1 MKCVCFMILFFHHA
15 FSETFRLV
23 GPDVPLYAVT
33 GSDLVL
39 PCLIEPKTSAVDMRV
54 EWFRPDTKNSLV
66 HLYTDHTVI
75 NLGQIP
81 SYKGR
86 TALSDEKLEK
96 GDASLLLANVQVSDE
111 GKYKCYI
118 VAETLYDDFTVQVK
132 VEAVGTEP
140 LITLESFDHSG
151 GFSLLCESK
160 NWRPEPEVLWLG
172 DEGINLSGG
181 VTETHRDGEFFS
193 VQQRITVLNGDA
205 GRFYC
210 RVQQRHHM
218 KETELIIS
226 NQIFSAWKTAV
237 ICVSVGS
244 LIMIIGIGFVVFM
257 SWKVKRWR
265 KEYAEK
271 VLEVQT
277 SLKKPGDNR
286 LHGVDFSPVQWAA
299 VVVAL
304 CNSDKELEEFN
315 LKKYMSSDEGVRR
328 LRPVIQSTKGAVLA
342 GCDLTEKSCEVL
354 SSVLSL
360 NSSSL
365 KHLNLSNNKLKD
377 SGVKLLSAGL
387 ENPHCKLEIL
397 RLRRCII
404 TDEGFTALASA
415 LKSNPSSRLRELQ
428 LYQNYPGESGVKL
441 LKDLQEDPQCNL
453 KKLYF

>member
-1 MKCVCFMILFFHHA
+1 MEAPEFNQYSGETDLLWHGGGSAAEMKCVCFMILFFHHA

-54 EWFRPDTKNSLV
+54 EWFRPDTENSIV
-66 HLYTDHTVI
+66 HLYKDHTVI
-75 NLGQIP
+75 NSGQSP
-81 SYKGR
+81 AYKGR
-86 TALSDEKLEK
+86 TALSDEMLEK
-96 GDASLLLANVQVSDE
+96 GDASLLLNNVKVSDE

-118 VAETLYDDFTVQVK
+118 VAETWYDDFTVQVK

-160 NWRPEPEVLWLG
+160 NWWPEPEVLWLG

-193 VQQRITVLNGDA
+193 VQRRITVLNGDA

-218 KETELIIS
+218 KENEFIIS

-271 VLEVQT
+271 VKQWREEDAEKVLEVQT
-277 SLKKPGDNR
+277 SLKKPGYNL

-328 LRPVIQSTKGAVLA
+328 LRPVIQSTKRAVLDD
-342 GCDLTEKSCEVL
+342 CNLTEESCEVL

-365 KHLNLSNNKLKD
+365 KHQHENQKTSTAG
-377 SGVKLLSAGL
+377 SGS
-387 ENPHCKLEIL
+387 
-397 RLRRCII
+397 
-404 TDEGFTALASA
+404 
-415 LKSNPSSRLRELQ
+415 
-428 LYQNYPGESGVKL
+428 
-441 LKDLQEDPQCNL
+441 
-453 KKLYF
+453 

>member
-1 MKCVCFMILFFHHA
+1 MEEFW
-15 FSETFRLV
+15 LV

-39 PCLIEPKTSAVDMRV
+39 PCLIKPKTSAVDMRV
-54 EWFRPDTKNSLV
+54 EWFRPDTINSPV
-66 HLYTDHTVI
+66 HLYKDHTVM
-75 NLGQIP
+75 NSGQIR
-81 SYKGR
+81 SYIGR

-96 GDASLLLANVQVSDE
+96 GDASLLLADVQVSDE
-111 GKYKCYI
+111 GKYICYI
-118 VAETLYDDFTVQVK
+118 AAETWYNEFTVQVK

-160 NWRPEPEVLWLG
+160 NWWPEPEVLWLG

-193 VQQRITVLNGDA
+193 VRRRITVLNGDA

-218 KETELIIS
+218 KENEFIIS
-226 NQIFSAWKTAV
+226 NQIFSAWKTAVSAWKNAV

-265 KEYAEK
+265 EEDAEK

-304 CNSDKELEEFN
+304 CNSDKELEKFN
-315 LKKYMSSDEGVRR
+315 LRKYMSSDEGVRR
-328 LRPVIQSTKGAVLA
+328 LQPVIQSTKKAV
-342 GCDLTEKSCEVL
+342 
-354 SSVLSL
+354 
-360 NSSSL
+360 
-365 KHLNLSNNKLKD
+365 
-377 SGVKLLSAGL
+377 
-387 ENPHCKLEIL
+387 
-397 RLRRCII
+397 
-404 TDEGFTALASA
+404 
-415 LKSNPSSRLRELQ
+415 
-428 LYQNYPGESGVKL
+428 
-441 LKDLQEDPQCNL
+441 
-453 KKLYF
+453 

>member
-1 MKCVCFMILFFHHA
+1 MILFFHRA

-39 PCLIEPKTSAVDMRV
+39 PCFIEPKTSAVDMRV
-54 EWFRPDTKNSLV
+54 EWFRPDTKNLLV
-66 HLYTDHTVI
+66 HLYKDHTVI
-75 NLGQIP
+75 NSGQIP
-81 SYKGR
+81 SYIGR
-86 TALSDEKLEK
+86 TTLSDKKLEK

-118 VAETLYDDFTVQVK
+118 AAETWYDDFTVQVK

-151 GFSLLCESK
+151 GFSLMCESK

-193 VQQRITVLNGDA
+193 VQRRITVLNGDA
-205 GRFYC
+205 GKFYC

-218 KETELIIS
+218 KETEFIIS

-237 ICVSVGS
+237 IIVSVGS

-271 VLEVQT
+271 VTRWREKDAKKVLEVQT
-277 SLKKPGDNR
+277 SLEKPGYNR

-304 CNSDKELEEFN
+304 CNSDKEEFTLEE
-315 LKKYMSSDEGVRR
+315 YMSSDEGVRR
-328 LRPVIQSTKGAVLA
+328 LLPVIQSTKKAMLWD
-342 GCDLTEKSCEVL
+342 CNLTEESCEVL

-365 KHLNLSNNKLKD
+365 THLYLSYNKLKD

-387 ENPHCKLEIL
+387 KNPHCKLEIL
-397 RLRRCII
+397 W
-404 TDEGFTALASA
+404 
-415 LKSNPSSRLRELQ
+415 
-428 LYQNYPGESGVKL
+428 
-441 LKDLQEDPQCNL
+441 
-453 KKLYF
+453 